1 MNTVVGDALQ
11 KAFEAKKNDY
21 SNFVWKGEKR
31 KDGEKYVQQSEK
43 IANMSPERLKE
54 CWLHCEKMLHNT
66 DPKHLGRYNVL
77 EEVNSQITKCN
88 IELFLRYLENSYK
101 KRENYIPTPRYKMM
115 LAVKEFIRNSE
126 KEADEQG
133 IELDWKKIS
142 ASHLSGDSFSSEFSS
157 EFQDISISDVLD
169 GCTDN
174 LGAFNKQHLTMTF
187 ITKMGLWFT
196 KAEENELKGSNNSNA
211 ERLRVAKERL
221 HLPTKLVLRFSEK
234 GLSYHEMRAMLTL
247 PKKQKYSD
255 MTTEQLVTLRNKVLL
270 RLSRE
275 IDGHIFSWKRLQ
287 KQIELVAKSKNIDL
301 NE

>member
-1 MNTVVGDALQ
+1 MNTLKDALQ
-11 KAFEAKKNDY
+11 KAIDVKKNDY

-31 KDGEKYVQQSEK
+31 KDGSKYVQDSEK
-43 IANMSPERLKE
+43 LIDMTPERLRE
-54 CWLHCEKMLHNT
+54 CYNHCEKMLRNE

-77 EEVNSQITKCN
+77 EEVTNEIAKCN
-88 IELFLRYLENSYK
+88 TELFLRYLENSYMRK
-101 KRENYIPTPRYKMM
+101 ENSVPTPRFKVM
-115 LAVKEFIRNSE
+115 LAVRDFIKNSE
-126 KEADEQG
+126 EAAEKEG
-133 IELDWKKIS
+133 ITLDWKTIS
-142 ASHLSGDSFSSEFSS
+142 VSKLTGMELPA
-157 EFQDISISDVLD
+157 EFQSISIADVLD

-174 LGAFNKQHLTMTF
+174 LGAYSKQHLTMTF

-196 KAEENELKGSNNSNA
+196 KAEENELKAVNNT
-211 ERLRVAKERL
+211 ERLKLAKERL

-275 IDGHIFSWKRLQ
+275 IDGHIFSWRRLQ
-287 KQIELVAKSKNIDL
+287 KQISLVAKSKNIDL
-301 NE
+301 ND